1 MELTEKFLS
10 NINRTLD
17 FEGKLSDDLVDPG
30 GVTNYGISIVF
41 MTKCGEIDPD
51 DGYLI
56 GDMNHDGRID
66 RADILAMTVEEAIK
80 IYYSQWWEHY
90 GYEWISDPMV
100 AWKIFDLAVNMG
112 SVRSHMIA
120 QAAAGNL
127 VVDGKLGPKS
137 LARINS
143 LSPDPL
149 LNGIRLGAKDFYLGL
164 IAKKPAFEKYRRGW
178 LRRAEA

>member
-1 MELTEKFLS
+1 MTAKFLS

-17 FEGKLSDDLVDPG
+17 FEGKLSDDPVDPG
-30 GVTNYGISIVF
+30 GITNYGISIVF
-41 MTKCGEIDPD
+41 LTKCGEIDPD

-66 RADILAMTVEEAIK
+66 RADILAMTVVEATK
-80 IYYSQWWEHY
+80 IYYGQWWARY
-90 GYEWISDPMV
+90 GYERITNSMV

-120 QAAAGNL
+120 QTAAGDL
-127 VVDGKLGPKS
+127 AVDGNLGLKS

-143 LSPDPL
+143 LPPEPL
-149 LNGIRLGAKDFYLGL
+149 LNGIRLGAKNFYLGL